1 MKDLEPILSP
11 QLYPPRRI
19 NVGDLNPQDKPGGL
33 RAGTDEKIKQLA
45 KDFESVLMSQLVGTM
60 KETLGSISEDEE
72 EAGAGQV
79 KDMFWM
85 CLSREVGDKGGL
97 GLWKDLYQF
106 FSDMQKK
113 QNLTAEHA
121 ETAEKNLKLNSANS
135 VVSAVRNDTLDENL

>member
-1 MKDLEPILSP
+1 MNINNAELILTAPVTTPETLSAKE
-11 QLYPPRRI
+11 
-19 NVGDLNPQDKPGGL
+19 NNPEKL
-33 RAGTDEKIKQLA
+33 RQLA
-45 KDFESVLMSQLVGTM
+45 KDFESVLLSQLVGTM
-60 KETLGSISEDEE
+60 KETLSSISEDEE

-106 FSDMQKK
+106 FSDMQKN

-135 VVSAVRNDTLDENL
+135 VVSAMRSADNFTQALDENL

>member
-1 MKDLEPILSP
+1 MNTTGAELILTAP
-11 QLYPPRRI
+11 VTPPETLSAKG
-19 NVGDLNPQDKPGGL
+19 NNTEKL
-33 RAGTDEKIKQLA
+33 RQMA

-60 KETLGSISEDEE
+60 KETLGSISEDDE

-106 FSDMQKK
+106 FSDIQKT
-113 QNLTAEHA
+113 QNTAKSLD
-121 ETAEKNLKLNSANS
+121 KNL
-135 VVSAVRNDTLDENL
+135 